1 MLRSFAIVPAAGV
14 SARLGVPKLLLSVR
28 GRPLIEHV
36 LAAWTRSAVT
46 RVVVVARAADEP
58 LLGRCRPFDVDLVTG
73 AVDPPDM
80 RSSVRLAL
88 RYIEDRH
95 APHAEDV
102 WLLAPADLPH
112 LSPRVIDS
120 VLSAHNPEQPAA
132 IMPAY
137 EGRRGHPVL
146 MPWAWIAH
154 VHRLPR
160 GEGVNALLKQFT
172 VRELPSSDPSILE
185 DLDTEADYARL
196 NGAASEPGGLSP
208 RCGPRRGAS
217 ARAV

>member
-14 SARLGVPKLLLSVR
+14 SARLGAPKLLLPIN
-28 GRPLIEHV
+28 GRPLIERV
-36 LAAWTRSAVT
+36 LAAWTHSAVT
-46 RVVVVARAADEP
+46 RVVVVARTADEP
-58 LLGRCRPFDVDLVTG
+58 LLGRCRPFDLDLVTG

-88 RYIEDRH
+88 RYIEDRY

-102 WLLAPADLPH
+102 WLLAPADMPH

-120 VLSAHNPEQPAA
+120 VLSAHNPERPAA

-137 EGRRGHPVL
+137 QSRRGHPML
-146 MPWAWIAH
+146 MPWGWAAH
-154 VHRLPR
+154 VHRLSR

-172 VRELPSSDPSILE
+172 VRELPFSDPLVLE
-185 DLDTEADYARL
+185 DLDTQADYARL
-196 NGAASEPGGLSP
+196 NCSANGAGTPPNSRVASLTG
-208 RCGPRRGAS
+208 
-217 ARAV
+217 